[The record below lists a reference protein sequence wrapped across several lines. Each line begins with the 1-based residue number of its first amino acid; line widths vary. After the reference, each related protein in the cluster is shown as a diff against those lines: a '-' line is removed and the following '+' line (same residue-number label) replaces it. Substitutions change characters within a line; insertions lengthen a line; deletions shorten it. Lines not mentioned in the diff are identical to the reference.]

1 MGSSECLAVLPP
13 NWRQFLNGLRQLER
27 NNIAIRICTKVLYSA
42 AAGIIWP
49 YEYCFCHPETI
60 SCQGELVSWRR
71 DLILGSSEC
80 LAVLIPN
87 RRQFLKGLWQLKRNN
102 ITIRIYTKVLY
113 RVAAGVIWPYEYCFC
128 HPETISCQGKLV
140 SQRRNPILGS
150 SECLAVLI
158 PNRRQFLKGLRQL
171 KRNNITI
178 RIHTKVLY
186 RVAADII
193 WLANSAFA
201 LQGPSPVRVN

>member
-1 MGSSECLAVLPP
+1 MYNIFLWCSGWRHLAVRILLLPSRNYLLSGWISVVEKRP
-13 NWRQFLNGLRQLER
+13 DFGLFGVLGNSAPSRRQLLKSLRQLER
-27 NNIAIRICTKVLYSA
+27 NNIAIKIYTKVLYSA

-60 SCQGELVSWRR
+60 SCQGELVS
-71 DLILGSSEC
+71 
-80 LAVLIPN
+80 
-87 RRQFLKGLWQLKRNN
+87 
-102 ITIRIYTKVLY
+102 
-113 RVAAGVIWPYEYCFC
+113 
-128 HPETISCQGKLV
+128 
-140 SQRRNPILGS
+140 QRRNPILGS
-150 SECLAVLI
+150 SECLAVLT
-158 PNRRQFLKGLRQL
+158 PNRRQLLKNLRQL

-186 RVAADII
+186 RVAAGII

>member
-1 MGSSECLAVLPP
+1 MSRRRDLILGSSECLAVLPP
-13 NWRQFLNGLRQLER
+13 NRRQFLNGLRQLER
-27 NNIAIRICTKVLYSA
+27 NNIAIKICTKVLYSA

-49 YEYCFCHPETI
+49 CEYCFCHPETI
-60 SCQGELVSWRR
+60 SCHGE
-71 DLILGSSEC
+71 
-80 LAVLIPN
+80 
-87 RRQFLKGLWQLKRNN
+87 
-102 ITIRIYTKVLY
+102 
-113 RVAAGVIWPYEYCFC
+113 
-128 HPETISCQGKLV
+128 LV
-140 SQRRNPILGS
+140 SQRRDLILGS

-186 RVAADII
+186 RVAAGVI
-193 WLANSAFA
+193 WPANSAFA